1 MKFSEAASFC
11 ESRHMRLVEIYGENQ
26 NNFIKD
32 LATNHPPDTSE
43 SWSFGYWIGLKR
55 VEDIYLGN
63 TSMSTNTWKWN
74 AMKLNCD
81 VDAKFTS
88 FDSYFCDLFYLG
100 NAGIHAY
107 IGENGWCN
115 ALDYKKFANPLC
127 QVFPEAPSPL
137 GPQWHCPSGMQ
148 ILAYDISIDLSYVF

>member
-1 MKFSEAASFC
+1 M
-11 ESRHMRLVEIYGENQ
+11 G
-26 NNFIKD
+26 
-32 LATNHPPDTSE
+32 
-43 SWSFGYWIGLKR
+43 
-55 VEDIYLGN
+55 
-63 TSMSTNTWKWN
+63 STNTWKWN

-127 QVFPEAPSPL
+127 QVFPEAPSPV
-137 GPQWHCPSGMQ
+137 GPQWHCPSEECFWKDTMFDG
-148 ILAYDISIDLSYVF
+148 AAKGYVYADTAEECQALCQSATLGENCEFWSW